1 MRGHEIPSEL
11 TLPLLGAAAMTAGV
25 VLYQI
30 ARRPAPKAVST
41 TLSAEGSTDRAVPE
55 PGLRSEQSTDVAL
68 QKNEGLLQGLKEGG
82 L

>member
-1 MRGHEIPSEL
+1 MRVRETLSKL
-11 TLPLLGAAAMTAGV
+11 TLPLLGAVAMTAGA

-30 ARRPAPKAVST
+30 ARRPAAKAVST
-41 TLSAEGSTDRAVPE
+41 TLSAEGSTDRSVPE

-68 QKNEGLLQGLKEGG
+68 QRNEALLRRLREGG